1 MLYWNYLIF
10 FLDAIRTRR
19 TRRNYFYTKSF
30 TDGGGENDGKL
41 SARPGVRLARP
52 PTSTRG
58 RRLVVDALP
67 SCVRAPSCGSFA
79 VATLSVPTSSSS
91 AAAASAE
98 STTAAWRLIL
108 LYYIFG
114 FIIYYY
120 FVFIYSFGSPN
131 QPTGPRPCTGLP
143 R

>member
-1 MLYWNYLIF
+1 MLELFNF

-19 TRRNYFYTKSF
+19 TRRNYFYMKSF

-79 VATLSVPTSSSS
+79 VAALSVPTSSS
-91 AAAASAE
+91 AASAA
-98 STTAAWRLIL
+98 SATAAWRLIL